1 MLIPRFTIRWLLML
15 TTVCAV
21 FFAIVALALR
31 DHIWAIGVS
40 VGVGSLILAF
50 ACYGAVFGVAYV
62 LASLVGAFG
71 RPPSGG
77 TPFATATPP
86 PQIIPPEEPE

>member
-21 FFAIVALALR
+21 FFAMVALALR
-31 DHIWAIGVS
+31 GHFWALGMS
-40 VGVGSLILAF
+40 LGVGSLIFTF
-50 ACYGAVFGVAYV
+50 ACYGGVFGVAYV
-62 LASLVGAFG
+62 LASLAAASR

-77 TPFATATPP
+77 TPFATAAPP